1 MILKGEGGKMS
12 VMKPSILD
20 RVKAKLQ
27 AVFARH
33 QPSDLHAGSETSNTN
48 PAAPAVPE
56 IPAAAA
62 APATGAED
70 VGSGPSLPWLTKT
83 QRDILQQLEHGS
95 TPERRFVDRARILLS
110 FDTLRSKKGVARA
123 LKIDIKTVRTWHERW
138 DEVRSVLSPLET
150 DAVPRQAYRRV
161 IEEALKDAPRSG
173 APIIFTAE
181 QVAQIVAMACEKLD
195 DSDGPVSHWTNGH
208 LAAEAVERQI
218 VASISRSSVSRFLG
232 EAQIKP
238 HLTKG
243 WLNSPE
249 RATPEFTEAAQAVG
263 AVYQQALEWHEQ
275 GEHVLSTDEKPG
287 IQAVERAHP
296 THPAEPG
303 GGQPKERRE
312 SNYERHGTLCLIANF
327 EVATGKVVS
336 PTLGAT
342 RTEEDFVAHIT
353 QTIARDSQG
362 RWTFVVDQLNT
373 HQSTGLVE
381 LVAKACQIEGDLG
394 QKGVRGI
401 LKSMATR
408 KAFLS
413 DPSHRI
419 RFVYTPKHA
428 SWLNQVEIWFS
439 ILVRRLLKRGSFRS
453 VEHLRERILK
463 FIDFFN
469 TTMAKT
475 LKWTYTG
482 RPLTA

>member
-1 MILKGEGGKMS
+1 MKGGGREMG

-20 RVKAKLQ
+20 RVNAKLQ
-27 AVFARH
+27 SVFARH
-33 QPSDLHAGSETSNTN
+33 QPSDLHAGSETSTTST
-48 PAAPAVPE
+48 AAE
-56 IPAAAA
+56 TGAARGAET
-62 APATGAED
+62 PTGAEE
-70 VGSGPSLPWLTKT
+70 VGSGPSLPWLTDT
-83 QRDILQQLEHGS
+83 QRAILQQMERG
-95 TPERRFVDRARILLS
+95 TTTERRVIDRVRILLS
-110 FDTLRSKKGVARA
+110 FDTLRSKKGVART
-123 LKIDIKTVRTWHERW
+123 LGIDIKTVRTWHERW
-138 DEVRSVLSPLET
+138 DEVRGLLSPLET
-150 DAVPRQAYRRV
+150 DCVPRQAYRRV
-161 IEEALKDAPRSG
+161 LEAALTDAPRSG
-173 APIIFTAE
+173 APLTFTAE
-181 QVAQIVAMACEKLD
+181 QVAQIIAMACEKLD

-208 LAAEAVERQI
+208 LAAEAVERKI
-218 VASISRSSVSRFLG
+218 VASMSRTSVGRFLG
-232 EAQIKP
+232 EAEIKP

-249 RATPEFTEAAQAVG
+249 RDTPEFTEAAQSVCH
-263 AVYQQALEWHEQ
+263 VYQQALELHEQ

-287 IQAVERAHP
+287 IQALERDYP

-303 GGQPKERRE
+303 GIQPKERRE
-312 SNYERHGTLCLIANF
+312 YNYDRHGTLCVIANF

-373 HQSTGLVE
+373 HQSAGLVE
-381 LVAKACQIEGDLG
+381 LVARACQIEDDLG
-394 QKGVRGI
+394 KKGVRGI
-401 LKSMATR
+401 LTSMATR

-413 DPSHRI
+413 EPSHRI

-428 SWLNQVEIWFS
+428 SWLNQVEIWLS

-453 VEHLRERILK
+453 LEHLRERILK
-463 FIDFFN
+463 CIDFFN
-469 TTMAKT
+469 ATMAKA

>member
-1 MILKGEGGKMS
+1 MGVI
-12 VMKPSILD
+12 KPSILG

-33 QPSDLHAGSETSNTN
+33 QPSDLHAGSETSNTST
-48 PAAPAVPE
+48 AAPE
-56 IPAAAA
+56 
-62 APATGAED
+62 TGAARGAESPPGTED
-70 VGSGPSLPWLTKT
+70 VGSGPSLPWLTDT
-83 QRDILQQLEHGS
+83 QRDILQQMERG
-95 TPERRFVDRARILLS
+95 TTTERRVIDRVRILLS
-110 FDTLRSKKGVARA
+110 FDTLRSKKGVAKT
-123 LKIDIKTVRTWHERW
+123 LGIDIKTVRKWHERW
-138 DEVRSVLSPLET
+138 DEVRGLLSPLET
-150 DAVPRQAYRRV
+150 DSVPRQAYRRV
-161 IEEALKDAPRSG
+161 LEQALTDAPRSG
-173 APIIFTAE
+173 APLTFTAE

-195 DSDGPVSHWTNGH
+195 DSDGPVSQWTTGH
-208 LAAEAVERQI
+208 LAAEAVERKI
-218 VASISRSSVSRFLG
+218 VTSISRSSVGRFLG

-249 RATPEFTEAAQAVG
+249 RDTPEFTEAAQAVCD
-263 AVYQQALEWHEQ
+263 VYQQALELHEQ

-287 IQAVERAHP
+287 IQAVKRDHP

-303 GGQPKERRE
+303 GVQPKERRE
-312 SNYERHGTLCLIANF
+312 YNDDRHGTLCLIANF

-336 PTLGAT
+336 PTLGPT

-373 HQSTGLVE
+373 HQSAGLVE
-381 LVAKACQIEGDLG
+381 LVAGECHIEEDLG
-394 QKGVRGI
+394 KKGVRGI
-401 LKSMATR
+401 LESMATR

-453 VEHLRERILK
+453 LEHLRERIVK

-469 TTMAKT
+469 ATMAKA